1 VRSGRRVCL
10 LCYERDVAHCH
21 RRRIAELVYERTG
34 ADVEHLAAP
43 LF

>member
-1 VRSGRRVCL
+1 VCL
-10 LCYERDVAHCH
+10 LCYERDADHCH

-34 ADVEHLAAP
+34 MRAAHLAAP